1 MLLVRLVIVG
11 ATIVIVPLI
20 ALLLNS
26 VSVSNLMTCIY
37 TMDDIMQVWWC
48 DAASRVPTGT
58 VLVVIFM
65 TPVFVLLVMDWILY
79 SCYV

>member
-26 VSVSNLMTCIY
+26 VSVSNLVTCIY

-48 DAASRVPTGT
+48 DAAGRVPTGT